1 MNYYRRYMGDYA
13 KKTASLSLAE
23 HGAYGLL
30 LDQCYSTELPLPAE
44 YDALYRLCRAMTVV
58 EQDAV
63 KSIADRFFPV
73 CDDGL
78 RRNPRASEE
87 IEKAQSTI
95 QKQRES
101 GVESARKRWLTD
113 RSTHELTDGLTNEST
128 DPAAIQ
134 PPTTNHQERTKP
146 SRASRSALNGAFTA
160 FWDSYPRKKSKGDA
174 EKAWIKIK
182 PDEQLTER
190 ILHAVEQAKTS
201 ADWQRE
207 AGRFIPHP
215 ASWLN
220 AKGWEDET
228 GRVRVIPAGGSEV
241 IV

>member
-1 MNYYRRYMGDYA
+1 MRTN
-13 KKTASLSLAE
+13 L
-23 HGAYGLL
+23 
-30 LDQCYSTELPLPAE
+30 Q
-44 YDALYRLCRAMTVV
+44 
-58 EQDAV
+58 
-63 KSIADRFFPV
+63 
-73 CDDGL
+73 
-78 RRNPRASEE
+78 RNPRVIRIASALNADRLRVVGGLHAVWSLADEQTEDGKLDGYTFAVIDE
-87 IEKAQSTI
+87 IIGWSGFCKAL
-95 QKQRES
+95 E
-101 GVESARKRWLTD
+101 GVEWIAQDIDGVTFLRFEEHNGKTAKRRAQESDRKASARLSASDADKKRT
-113 RSTHELTDGLTNEST
+113 REEKRREEKTN
-128 DPAAIQ
+128 
-134 PPTTNHQERTKP
+134 P

-201 ADWQRE
+201 ADWQRD
-207 AGRFIPHP
+207 GGQFVPYP